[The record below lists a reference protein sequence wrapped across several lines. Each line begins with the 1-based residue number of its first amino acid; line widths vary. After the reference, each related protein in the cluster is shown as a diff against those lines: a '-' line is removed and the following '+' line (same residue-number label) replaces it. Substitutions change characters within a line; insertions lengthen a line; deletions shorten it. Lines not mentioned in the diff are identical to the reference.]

1 MLEMTRMKVW
11 SLSGYALGAE
21 SIASYQLKKQR
32 MKLVAGVA
40 SKLNTSYATEMARPV
55 WLGAETSIAT
65 IIQPTMARSLW
76 AGNGNAV
83 TRTVSIQNI
92 SNKKG
97 QHIG

>member
-1 MLEMTRMKVW
+1 
-11 SLSGYALGAE
+11 
-21 SIASYQLKKQR
+21 
-32 MKLVAGVA
+32 
-40 SKLNTSYATEMARPV
+40 
-55 WLGAETSIAT
+55 
-65 IIQPTMARSLW
+65 MARSLW